1 MDILKKKIIL
11 ASKSPRRHQ
20 LMREAGF
27 HFEVKTREV
36 DESFPDDMPLEEV
49 APWLAEK
56 KALACA
62 DFLETD
68 EDILLTSDCVV
79 IVDGQILNKPEDK
92 EDARRMLSML
102 SDNMHTVVTGV
113 CLLSKKKKRVFARSA
128 DVFFHPL
135 TSEEIDFYI
144 DNYQPY
150 DKAGSYAIQE
160 WIGLCKIKRIDGT
173 YATIMGLPMDAVYEE
188 LVDWFRV

>member
-27 HFEVKTREV
+27 QFVIKTRDV
-36 DESFPDDMPLEEV
+36 DESFPPHLPVEQV

-56 KALACA
+56 KAHACA
-62 DFLETD
+62 DFLETN

-79 IVDGQILNKPEDK
+79 ILDGEIFNKPENR
-92 EDARRMLSML
+92 EDARRMLSRL
-102 SDNMHTVVTGV
+102 SANKHTVVTGV
-113 CLLSKKKKRVFARSA
+113 CLLSKTKKSVFARSA
-128 DVFFHPL
+128 DVYFHPL
-135 TSEEIDFYI
+135 TADEIEFYI
-144 DNYQPY
+144 DNYQPF

-188 LVDWFRV
+188 LKAFCGQ

>member
-27 HFEVKTREV
+27 HFDVKTREV
-36 DESFPDDMPLEEV
+36 DESFPADMPVEEV

-56 KALACA
+56 KALACT
-62 DFLETD
+62 DFLESD
-68 EDILLTSDCVV
+68 DHILLTSDCVV
-79 IVDGQILNKPEDK
+79 IVDGQIFNKPEDRD
-92 EDARRMLSML
+92 DARRMLSRL
-102 SDNMHTVVTGV
+102 SDNKHTVVTGV
-113 CLLSKKKKRVFARSA
+113 CLLSKQKKRVFARSA
-128 DVFFHPL
+128 DVYFHPL
-135 TSEEIDFYI
+135 SPEEIDFYI

-188 LVDWFRV
+188 LVEWSRE